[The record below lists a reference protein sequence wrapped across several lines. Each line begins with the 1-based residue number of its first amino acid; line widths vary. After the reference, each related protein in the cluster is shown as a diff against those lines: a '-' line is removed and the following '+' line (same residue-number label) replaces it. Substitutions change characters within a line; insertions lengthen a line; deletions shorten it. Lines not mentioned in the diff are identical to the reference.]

1 MLLGE
6 GKTEWISVDN
16 VKIEDERSKYQ
27 KSENNTYHNMKTN
40 KLEMEVHLEISINH
54 IEQLRGLKTPRKIV
68 KMSN

>member
-40 KLEMEVHLEISINH
+40 KLEMEVHSEISINH